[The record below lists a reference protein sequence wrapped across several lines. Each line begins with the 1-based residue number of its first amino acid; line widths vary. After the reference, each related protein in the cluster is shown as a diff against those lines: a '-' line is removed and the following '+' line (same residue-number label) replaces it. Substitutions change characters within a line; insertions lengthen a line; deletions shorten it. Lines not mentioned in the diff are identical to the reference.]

1 INEITS
7 QQELDRAFNLLLR
20 EGKTRMSLRHER
32 FKERNISPSTV
43 PRRITSIE
51 DLPPSLPWELQIA
64 LEPLVANNNTEMIN
78 AQLAAF
84 HRTITLTERS
94 EHAVFH
100 QKCFKDLGKAIN
112 PRTNIPPPE
121 SILPA
126 YIERYTVGEGD
137 LEPTPSPLPTKF
149 AIQSIRVIDTK
160 RSMSGIN

>member
-1 INEITS
+1 
-7 QQELDRAFNLLLR
+7 
-20 EGKTRMSLRHER
+20 
-32 FKERNISPSTV
+32 
-43 PRRITSIE
+43 
-51 DLPPSLPWELQIA
+51 
-64 LEPLVANNNTEMIN
+64 MIN

-112 PRTNIPPPE
+112 PRTNISPPE

-149 AIQSIRVIDTK
+149 AIQAIRVIDTK
-160 RSMSGIN
+160 RSMSGINSASGPDGMTAKALKSFSPPVWTCLFNKVLSLKLIPNQWRHISATFLDKGNDKPRDSPSRWRPLFIAAQAL